1 MFSGG
6 SLISDKTFKK
16 ILSIGYEFE
25 THDIAKL
32 SLHNNK
38 KTLINSNLTLRILQ
52 DKKDKKSVKTIDD
65 NYLLVRIPIG
75 QEKSTNIN
83 EEKNVDED
91 MDDEEREFMEAFKEE
106 IELEKLE
113 KHENDSYL
121 EYFNENRKKD
131 NKENIKF
138 QITNDVGD
146 GDFGYMLND
155 YCKKLSIPK
164 NDMFSFKT
172 KNGKMLDIKFAEEL
186 TNDCKTFSGVEY
198 VVTYYNPKK
207 DNPNVIIDTFVD
219 ACSRI
224 IDHLGDLKK
233 TNGELMIV
241 DNEKTK
247 YKTIGNIE
255 NERCIYHKPKTNLF
269 YIDTYDNKNTIKLK
283 TIGDVDFVPQMTF
296 RCKAIDLL
304 DIVKEILKT
313 SDKNIKNGSSVI
325 LSNTIDLEEIEVI
338 DSIVDNLF
346 ISYNK
351 TSEKKISLDTIEW
364 RNLKAY
370 LFLIYYKLFYYI
382 QNSSEITHKKD
393 IEDTENKNKED
404 DDDDDENY
412 LKDFIGFSSRHSNYD
427 LYNKSKELLEKYYG
441 IKDIETIHKILC
453 QPEVISTIY
462 EKNISDSY
470 ENGEFN
476 YVDPHKTELEET
488 SKNYGNPMYSF
499 SSYFKHFEKPPAKHD
514 NDWLIES
521 KIDAYSTTFALTGDD
536 IMVENRSF
544 RYSLGLFLR
553 NMVDKKL
560 SKDTI
565 SVREMHKIV
574 NALYGQKLKK
584 MINLEVN
591 PLKNKL
597 TRKCKHGYYRNL
609 DFVCA
614 RTKSATKKKGKKL
627 SATTIKELKLK
638 NNTKKMVK
646 TTSVSV

>member
-75 QEKSTNIN
+75 QEKSTIIN
-83 EEKNVDED
+83 EEKNVDAD

-106 IELEKLE
+106 IELEKLK

-131 NKENIKF
+131 NKETIKF

-313 SDKNIKNGSSVI
+313 SDKNIKSGSSVI
-325 LSNTIDLEEIEVI
+325 LSNTLDLEQIELI

-393 IEDTENKNKED
+393 IEDTENKNKEHED

-441 IKDIETIHKILC
+441 IKDVETIHKILC
-453 QPEVISTIY
+453 QPQVISTMY
-462 EKNISDSY
+462 KKNISDSY

-499 SSYFKHFEKPPAKHD
+499 SSYFKHFEKPPAKQD

-521 KIDAYSTTFALTGDD
+521 KIDTYSTTFALTGDD

-574 NALYGQKLKK
+574 NALYGQKLKN

-597 TRKCKHGYYRNL
+597 TRKCKPGYYRNL
-609 DFVCA
+609 DFECVL
-614 RTKSATKKKGKKL
+614 TKGSITKKSKKL
-627 SATTIKELKLK
+627 SLKTIRELKIK
-638 NNTKKMVK
+638 NKTKKNSK
-646 TTSVSV
+646 SEK

>member
-75 QEKSTNIN
+75 QEKSTNID
-83 EEKNVDED
+83 EEKNVDAD

-131 NKENIKF
+131 NKETIKF

-313 SDKNIKNGSSVI
+313 SDKNIKSGSSVI
-325 LSNTIDLEEIEVI
+325 LSNTLDLEEIELI

-404 DDDDDENY
+404 EDDDDENY

-441 IKDIETIHKILC
+441 IKDVETIHKILC
-453 QPEVISTIY
+453 QPEVISTMY
-462 EKNISDSY
+462 EKNIYDSY

-499 SSYFKHFEKPPAKHD
+499 SSYFKHFEKPPSKHD

-597 TRKCKHGYYRNL
+597 TRKCKPGYYRNL
-609 DFVCA
+609 DFECVL
-614 RTKSATKKKGKKL
+614 TKGSITKKSKKL
-627 SATTIKELKLK
+627 SLKTIRELKIK
-638 NNTKKMVK
+638 NKTKKNSK
-646 TTSVSV
+646 SEK